1 MEIKYSEKAENQL
14 KKICKGD
21 KKSASMIMEVTEAY
35 SKEPRRS
42 FDIKTLKG
50 KHGDFKRL
58 RMGKYRI
65 IFVEDADAMYIY
77 EIKHRQE
84 AYHD

>member
-21 KKSASMIMEVTEAY
+21 KKSASMTMEVIEAY
-35 SKEPRRS
+35 SKEPRRG
-42 FDIKTLKG
+42 FDVRILKG

-58 RMGKYRI
+58 RIGKYRI
-65 IFVEDADAMYIY
+65 IFEEDAHAMYIY
-77 EIKHRQE
+77 RDQ
-84 AYHD
+84 AQAGGLP

>member
-1 MEIKYSEKAENQL
+1 MEIKYSEKAETQF

-21 KKSASMIMEVTEAY
+21 KKSASMIMEVIEAY
-35 SKEPRRS
+35 SKEPRRG

-65 IFVEDADAMYIY
+65 IFEEDADAMYIY